1 VHDYMPA
8 VGPTKGKNPTT
19 PKPHA
24 DQPAL
29 SPASQTPSSS
39 DQVKVVRSASQTQ
52 ATEKKPLSLEE
63 LQEMLRKINLTFD
76 LFEIAAEYTIDE
88 EANRVKVVVRNTR
101 TGKVIRRIPPEA
113 FAAEFYDLKRG
124 LGLRINA
131 SI

>member
-1 VHDYMPA
+1 VHDYVPA

-19 PKPHA
+19 SAPHA
-24 DQPAL
+24 DQAAL
-29 SPASQTPSSS
+29 RPVSQDPDSS
-39 DQVKVVRSASQTQ
+39 DQLTATRSASQTQ
-52 ATEKKPLSLEE
+52 APEKKPLSLEE

-76 LFEIAAEYTIDE
+76 LFEIAAEYTIDK

-131 SI
+131 SV